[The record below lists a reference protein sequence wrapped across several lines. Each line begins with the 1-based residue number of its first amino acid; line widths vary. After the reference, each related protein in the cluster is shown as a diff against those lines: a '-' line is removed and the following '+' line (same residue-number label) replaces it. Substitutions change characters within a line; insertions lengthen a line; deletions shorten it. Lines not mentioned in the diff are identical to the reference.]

1 MHLKPV
7 RQVILSFTCLATSL
21 NAFAMDNTCIRQ
33 VSMRFTAEHW
43 VHSQTSLVSISINA
57 SVPTQ
62 QVDNVTEAIKTKLA
76 HLSKTKD
83 WHLVNLTRHESN
95 SGLITIT
102 GTAVAR
108 LNNNTLS
115 GLQEGLKSLNKPGEK
130 YQIDHIDYQPDL
142 STINQAKSELRKA
155 LYQQVISGQQELNT
169 SLPKTNPGYVI
180 YNINF
185 NDARLPEPVAYMANT
200 ARAKQSNRAQDN
212 TSLSEKMQMLAHVT
226 YAAPLEN
233 CKVSEAQ

>member
-1 MHLKPV
+1 
-7 RQVILSFTCLATSL
+7 
-21 NAFAMDNTCIRQ
+21 MDSSCIRQ

-43 VHSQTSLVSISINA
+43 VHSQTSLVNIGINA

-62 QVDNVTEAIKTKLA
+62 QVDNITEAVKTKLA
-76 HLSKTKD
+76 HLSKTKG
-83 WHLVNLTRHESN
+83 WHLVNLTRHESD

-108 LNNNTLS
+108 LNNNMLS
-115 GLQEGLKSLNKPGEK
+115 GLQEGLKTLNKPGEK

-142 STINQAKSELRKA
+142 NTINQAKSELRKA
-155 LYQQVISGQQELNT
+155 LYQQVISGQQELNGAL
-169 SLPKTNPGYVI
+169 SQTNPGYVI

-185 NDARLPEPVAYMANT
+185 NDERLPEPIAYMANT
-200 ARAKQSNRAQDN
+200 TRAKQSNQPQNNN
-212 TSLSEKMQMLAHVT
+212 TSLSEKMQMSAHVT

-233 CKVSEAQ
+233 CKLSENP